1 MVYLSSFQPGVY
13 EISYFLISIIIIIII
28 IIIWLWQ
35 VVCGILVP

>member
-1 MVYLSSFQPGVY
+1 MVYLSLFQPEVY
-13 EISYFLISIIIIIII
+13 EISYFLISIIIIII